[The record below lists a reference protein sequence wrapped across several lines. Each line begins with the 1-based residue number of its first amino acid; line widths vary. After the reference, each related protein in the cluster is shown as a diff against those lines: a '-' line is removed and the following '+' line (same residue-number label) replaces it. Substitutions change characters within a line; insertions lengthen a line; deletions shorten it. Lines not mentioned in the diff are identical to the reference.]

1 VKKIGVIGAGKW
13 GTALAFAFRQN
24 PENEVYI
31 TSRTKRDIENFV
43 SLEEILELEYLVM
56 AIPAQQVSCWLDEH
70 FVNRG
75 QKVLVVAKGIEA
87 STGRFLNEIFA
98 KHVDTKNIAFLSGP
112 SFAAEVMQAL
122 PCALVINTENEA
134 VADAFGSYF
143 PSFVR
148 TYVSKD
154 VMGAEVA
161 GAYKNVIAIAAGIT
175 EGLQL
180 GKNASASLISRGL
193 IEMHR
198 FGKQYGAEDDTFLG
212 LSGAGDL
219 FLTASSPMSRNYR
232 VGLGLAA
239 GKSQTEILEE
249 LGEVAEGIG
258 TAYALNTIAKERG
271 IYLPIA
277 AEVYAI
283 LEGKEPQ
290 TSLKDLLTR

>member
-13 GTALAFAFRQN
+13 GQALAYAFRQN

-31 TSRTKRDIENFV
+31 TSRTKRDIVNFI
-43 SLEEILELEYLVM
+43 SLEEILKLEYLVM
-56 AIPAQQVSCWLDEH
+56 AIPAQQVSCWLDDH
-70 FVNRG
+70 FVNHD

-87 STGRFLNEIFA
+87 SSGRFLNDIFS
-98 KHVDTKNIAFLSGP
+98 KHVADENIAFLSGP
-112 SFAAEVMQAL
+112 SFAAEVIQGL
-122 PCALVINTENEA
+122 PCALVINTTNRDL
-134 VADAFGSYF
+134 ADAFGAFF

-148 TYVSKD
+148 TYSSKD
-154 VMGAEVA
+154 VVGAEIS

-175 EGLQL
+175 EGLAL

-219 FLTASSPMSRNYR
+219 FLTASSVMSRNFR
-232 VGLGLAA
+232 VGLGLAK
-239 GKSQTEILEE
+239 GKSQAEILEE

-258 TAYALNTIAKERG
+258 TAYALNTIAEDKG

-283 LEGKEPQ
+283 LEGKSPQ
-290 TSLKDLLTR
+290 KSLQDLLTH